1 MAAKKTDKKNNNKG
15 LQFDNVEKNFD
26 DIQELSGE
34 VKKQQAK
41 KPASD
46 YFRLDLKP
54 TGYDLKDFI
63 VKKTAAISS
72 VTGKSINLTQYI
84 QGLIIDAMQAD
95 KEHETTEHEKMVAYF
110 DSLDDEKLS
119 ELMNLCE
126 NPQRLENLLKIVN
139 QLDDKKIVLLMQLL
153 DI

>member
-1 MAAKKTDKKNNNKG
+1 MAFKKNNKNLNFG
-15 LQFDNVEKNFD
+15 NVEKNFD
-26 DIQELSGE
+26 NIKDLSGE

-41 KPASD
+41 KSASD

-72 VTGKSINLTQYI
+72 VTGKSINITQYI

-95 KEHETTEHEKMVAYF
+95 KEHEPTEHEKMVAYF

-126 NPQRLENLLKIVN
+126 NPQRLENILKIVN

>member
-1 MAAKKTDKKNNNKG
+1 MAAKKKDKNNNKG

-41 KPASD
+41 KSSSD

-72 VTGKSINLTQYI
+72 VTGKSINMTQYI

-95 KEHETTEHEKMVAYF
+95 KEHEPTEHDNMVAYF

-126 NPQRLENLLKIVN
+126 NPQRLENILKIVN